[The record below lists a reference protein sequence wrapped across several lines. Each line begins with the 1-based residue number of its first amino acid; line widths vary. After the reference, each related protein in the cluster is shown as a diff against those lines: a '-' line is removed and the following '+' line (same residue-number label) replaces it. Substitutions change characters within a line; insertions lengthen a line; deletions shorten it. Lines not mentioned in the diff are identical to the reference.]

1 MTLFSADCIKFW
13 RYFDTGEG
21 ITVPRDN
28 EIFFLVKLLKN
39 YYSQDMK
46 VSLWVVRTEV
56 KQIFLVFCAENGC
69 SKSFESVALL
79 EEHVLADS

>member
-1 MTLFSADCIKFW
+1 
-13 RYFDTGEG
+13 
-21 ITVPRDN
+21 
-28 EIFFLVKLLKN
+28 
-39 YYSQDMK
+39 MK

-56 KQIFLVFCAENGC
+56 KQIFLVFCTENGC